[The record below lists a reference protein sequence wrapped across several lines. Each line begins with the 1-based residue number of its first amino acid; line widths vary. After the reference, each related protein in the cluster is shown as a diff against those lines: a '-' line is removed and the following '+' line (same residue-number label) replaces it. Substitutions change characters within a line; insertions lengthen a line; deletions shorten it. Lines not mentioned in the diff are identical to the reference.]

1 MVKPELGIMQFKRVV
16 IEGARKLINPF
27 SLRHETSEQT
37 LIPNT
42 GSSREKLD
50 AQSRLTISEGM
61 SVNTNAST
69 SGLTAV
75 PPIPVIFEPAKQ
87 RHGRMK
93 IMKRNRITTQQN
105 EKQERRKF
113 GDQNR
118 KPEQNLIQARACA
131 QKSLTFPTNHGIS
144 FDMNVRTKEDPE
156 LLTPFLFHFCPSFIQ
171 TENCR
176 TKKNP
181 ERSKEKR
188 LQTVS
193 FVCLHSHFAMLVYT
207 HLCQLLSH
215 RKQENEI
222 EVD

>member
-1 MVKPELGIMQFKRVV
+1 M
-16 IEGARKLINPF
+16 
-27 SLRHETSEQT
+27 
-37 LIPNT
+37 
-42 GSSREKLD
+42 
-50 AQSRLTISEGM
+50 
-61 SVNTNAST
+61 NTNASR

-156 LLTPFLFHFCPSFIQ
+156 LLTPFCSIFAPLLSRQKIAEQRKPRKIKREKNADYVICLFALTLCYA
-171 TENCR
+171 
-176 TKKNP
+176 
-181 ERSKEKR
+181 
-188 LQTVS
+188 
-193 FVCLHSHFAMLVYT
+193 CLHSPLPTFVPQKTGERNRSGLGVT
-207 HLCQLLSH
+207 
-215 RKQENEI
+215 
-222 EVD
+222 